1 MFGNWTKGRRM
12 TEDEENAR
20 KKKDLRKQIK
30 EVNASII
37 AIETGTETDEYD
49 TTPSLENQSTGFEQL
64 VEEVDE
70 GDDDRTIAQLEKALE
85 DANKELS
92 EANAEKQRQA
102 DAGVDEEEEELN
114 EMKNEMNNVNILEKG
129 QTCKAITDRAEQNKC
144 LEELI
149 GLLTTRI
156 NDYKTSGD
164 SQILIDLDELLL
176 KFNRLSIEYN
186 NKFIK
191 LTELKK
197 TVKKG
202 VEDENMAKFN
212 KFLSEAQKI
221 LNDKKLIKNEIDNI
235 QQQQNEIIIKHKRIS
250 DIFKKRR
257 EKTNELIRI
266 KRYKNNPRLKLT
278 ETNRKR
284 LQAHILKLE
293 GELNILA
300 EKTKLFKG
308 GRTRR
313 MKKNVKKITN
323 KKKTSIKAKTRR
335 IRRRKTCRRRN

>member
-1 MFGNWTKGRRM
+1 
-12 TEDEENAR
+12 
-20 KKKDLRKQIK
+20 
-30 EVNASII
+30 
-37 AIETGTETDEYD
+37 
-49 TTPSLENQSTGFEQL
+49 
-64 VEEVDE
+64 
-70 GDDDRTIAQLEKALE
+70 
-85 DANKELS
+85 
-92 EANAEKQRQA
+92 
-102 DAGVDEEEEELN
+102 
-114 EMKNEMNNVNILEKG
+114 
-129 QTCKAITDRAEQNKC
+129 
-144 LEELI
+144 
-149 GLLTTRI
+149 
-156 NDYKTSGD
+156 
-164 SQILIDLDELLL
+164 
-176 KFNRLSIEYN
+176 
-186 NKFIK
+186 
-191 LTELKK
+191 
-197 TVKKG
+197 
-202 VEDENMAKFN
+202 MAKFN